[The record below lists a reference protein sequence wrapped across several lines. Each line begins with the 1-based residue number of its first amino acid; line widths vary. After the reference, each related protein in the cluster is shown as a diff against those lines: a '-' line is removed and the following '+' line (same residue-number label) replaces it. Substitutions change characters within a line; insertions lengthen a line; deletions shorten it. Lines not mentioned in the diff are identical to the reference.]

1 MEISK
6 IQDRIKGDLLEVNNL
21 IKESLNSNVELL
33 NTINRYLFEL
43 KGKQIRPILSLV
55 SAKACGVPNSLTIS
69 CAAVAEMIHTATLL
83 HDDVAD
89 NSSQRRGSPTVQ
101 NLYSNASSVLTGD
114 YWLSKALSLI
124 VKQNNPRVMGFF
136 TKAVEELSEGEL
148 FQIQKASRLDTTE
161 EDYFYIISRK
171 TSSLFI
177 ASVASAVYSAG
188 ASESLIS
195 DLSRYAYH
203 LGIAF
208 QIRDD
213 VFDYMPD
220 LDTGKM
226 AGTDIKEKKITLPLI
241 SAFKNSSPAERD
253 EMLKFIKDTD
263 GDSNSLVDKTLE
275 FVKRFSGIE
284 SAQNSLAE
292 HSRLAIEAL
301 DNLDDS
307 EYKKELEALAMY
319 VGNRVV

>member
-1 MEISK
+1 MEINK
-6 IQDRIKGDLLEVNNL
+6 IQERIKGDLERVNDL
-21 IKESLNSNVELL
+21 IKENLMSNVELL
-33 NTINRYLFEL
+33 NTINNYLYNL
-43 KGKQIRPILSLV
+43 KGKQIRPVLSIV
-55 SAKACGVPNSLTIS
+55 SAKACGNINQLTLS

-101 NLYSNASSVLTGD
+101 SLYNPASSVLTGD

-124 VKQNNPRVMGFF
+124 VKQNNSRVMGFF

-148 FQIQKASRLDTTE
+148 FQIQKASRMDTTE
-161 EDYFYIISRK
+161 DDYYYIISRK
-171 TSSLFI
+171 TSSLFV

-188 ASESLIS
+188 ASEEIIS

-213 VFDYMPD
+213 IFDYMPD
-220 LDTGKM
+220 LNTGKM

-241 SAFKNSSPAERD
+241 CAFKNAPVPDRD
-253 EMLKFIKDTD
+253 EMLSFIRETD
-263 GDSNSLVDKTLE
+263 GDSKSLVEKTLL
-275 FVKRFSGIE
+275 FVKIYSGIE
-284 SAQNSLAE
+284 CAQNALSN
-292 HSRLAIEAL
+292 HSELAIKAL
-301 DNLDDS
+301 ENLKDS
-307 EYKKELEALAMY
+307 VYKEELKTLALY
-319 VGNRVV
+319 VGSREV

>member
-1 MEISK
+1 MEINK
-6 IQDRIKGDLLEVNNL
+6 IQERIKGDLERVNDL
-21 IKESLNSNVELL
+21 IKENLMSNVELL
-33 NTINRYLFEL
+33 NTINNYLYNL
-43 KGKQIRPILSLV
+43 KGKQIRPVLSIV
-55 SAKACGVPNSLTIS
+55 SAKACGNINQLTLS

-101 NLYSNASSVLTGD
+101 SLYNPASSVLTGD

-124 VKQNNPRVMGFF
+124 VKQNNSRVMGFF

-148 FQIQKASRLDTTE
+148 FQIQKASRMDTTE
-161 EDYFYIISRK
+161 DDYYYIISRK
-171 TSSLFI
+171 TSSLFV

-188 ASESLIS
+188 ASEEIIS

-213 VFDYMPD
+213 IFDYMPD
-220 LDTGKM
+220 LNTGKM

-241 SAFKNSSPAERD
+241 CAFKNAPVPERD
-253 EMLKFIKDTD
+253 EMLSFIRETD
-263 GDSNSLVDKTLE
+263 GDSKSLVDKTLK
-275 FVKRFSGIE
+275 FVKSYSGIE
-284 SAQNSLAE
+284 CAQNALSN
-292 HSRLAIEAL
+292 HSGLAIKAL
-301 DNLDDS
+301 ENLEES
-307 EYKKELEALAMY
+307 VYKEELITLALY
-319 VGNRVV
+319 VGSREI

>member
-21 IKESLNSNVELL
+21 IKESLDSNVELL

-161 EDYFYIISRK
+161 EDYYYIISRK

-241 SAFKNSSPAERD
+241 CAFKNSSTAERD